1 MARLI
6 RRTLIRIDSDVLEV
20 RGERLGKPR
29 AERYDFAEGD
39 DPFDMLE
46 AALRDSTLLRPGRP
60 CEVGVRI
67 ESART
72 VYRTVQGEGESLS
85 PDGEIHV
92 QLPEGMRDALAPIL
106 ARRRVYGPAWI
117 GAGPASRALATMRA
131 RAAVGGIGRGFI
143 VDRSA
148 AAVTVML
155 IDGATIRWARGAPAH
170 DPTEAAAMLLRRAA
184 EVVNGAYGLH
194 WWHLEDVAAP
204 ADERQQ
210 RRESRELEARC
221 HALVGHLPRMAL
233 SR

>member
-1 MARLI
+1 
-6 RRTLIRIDSDVLEV
+6 
-20 RGERLGKPR
+20 
-29 AERYDFAEGD
+29 
-39 DPFDMLE
+39 
-46 AALRDSTLLRPGRP
+46 
-60 CEVGVRI
+60 
-67 ESART
+67 
-72 VYRTVQGEGESLS
+72 
-85 PDGEIHV
+85 
-92 QLPEGMRDALAPIL
+92 
-106 ARRRVYGPAWI
+106 
-117 GAGPASRALATMRA
+117 MRA